1 MKDFLTF
8 KRIAMFLGIIGIG
21 IIGLIIADQQDYLSG
36 RTDGQA
42 SIGNGEADPLIKDVQ
57 LTPSKSNKT
66 PPTNLDGKNTPRTI
80 TPEPCGKKVC

>member
-1 MKDFLTF
+1 MKDFLTI
-8 KRIAMFLGIIGIG
+8 KRVVLFLGIIGLG

-42 SIGNGEADPLIKDVQ
+42 SIGNGEADPLVKDVQ
-57 LTPSKSNKT
+57 LVPSKKNT
-66 PPTNLDGKNTPRTI
+66 APPTNIDGKNTPRTI